1 MPAVIETAPETSKC
15 RCDSSARLSLSSHG
29 LTARTATPTGRLT
42 KKIHDQLRSEVRM
55 PPSSTPTAPPLP
67 EAAPITPSAL
77 LRSCPSR
84 NVVTMIESAAGASS
98 APPRPCSARVTINAS
113 ADQASPESSE
123 PTVNTATPAMNSR
136 LRPSRSARRPPSS
149 SVPPNRIA

>member
-1 MPAVIETAPETSKC
+1 
-15 RCDSSARLSLSSHG
+15 
-29 LTARTATPTGRLT
+29 LT

-77 LRSCPSR
+77 LRSRPSR

-98 APPRPCSARVTINAS
+98 APPRPCSARVTISAA
-113 ADQASPESSE
+113 ADQASPDSIE
-123 PTVNTATPAMNSR
+123 PTVNTATPVMNSR
-136 LRPSRSARRPPSS
+136 RRPSRSARRPPSS

>member
-1 MPAVIETAPETSKC
+1 
-15 RCDSSARLSLSSHG
+15 
-29 LTARTATPTGRLT
+29 
-42 KKIHDQLRSEVRM
+42 M

-77 LRSCPSR
+77 LRSRPSR

-98 APPRPCSARVTINAS
+98 APPRPCSARVTISAP

-149 SVPPNRIA
+149 SVPPNTIA